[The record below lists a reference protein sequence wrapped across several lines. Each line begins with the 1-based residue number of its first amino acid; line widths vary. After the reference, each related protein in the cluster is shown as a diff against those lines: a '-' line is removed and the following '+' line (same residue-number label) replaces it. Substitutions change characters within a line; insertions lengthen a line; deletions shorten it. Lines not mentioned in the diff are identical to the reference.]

1 MHPKTRYEKNHSVAG
16 MPAEGMGIQAR
27 IQGLK
32 EGDFR
37 GIWGPS
43 HIFFE
48 FASK

>member
-1 MHPKTRYEKNHSVAG
+1 
-16 MPAEGMGIQAR
+16 MPAEGMRIQAR

-37 GIWGPS
+37 GIS

-48 FASK
+48 FASKKKKI